1 MCIQAFLRS
10 IKAKAKLW
18 CMNRYTKK
26 IDKEKTTKN
35 DSYSYYSYKDRYIK
49 IRQKLQYIYF
59 ILLM

>member
-1 MCIQAFLRS
+1 MYSGRS

-18 CMNRYTKK
+18 CMNKYTKK

-35 DSYSYYSYKDRYIK
+35 DRLLTKNRKYNRYIK